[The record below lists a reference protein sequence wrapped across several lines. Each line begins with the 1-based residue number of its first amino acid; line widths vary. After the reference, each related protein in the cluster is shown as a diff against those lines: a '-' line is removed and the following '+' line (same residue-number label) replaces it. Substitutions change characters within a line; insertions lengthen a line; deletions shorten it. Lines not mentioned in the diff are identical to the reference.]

1 MNYNTATNNNNDNLT
16 LINQTKDYMTNET
29 NKLKDSIEKQMSSVV
44 PMKLCH
50 DRQRLLSSTETN
62 RIGVSPESYLDL
74 ISNRFDKRQWN
85 YLSLGNT
92 VL

>member
-1 MNYNTATNNNNDNLT
+1 
-16 LINQTKDYMTNET
+16 MTNET

-85 YLSLGNT
+85 YLSLGPSYIRLNQSAT
-92 VL
+92 RLHKQQKSRN